1 MNTLE
6 KTLDYLGNE
15 FTDYRQFI
23 ARQTAAPS
31 IPSRK
36 DELALI
42 DRACKSA
49 LDRGMGVVMFVQS
62 LGVAYDDIKAPY
74 EEFKD
79 AIYKLTWSG
88 KETIEN
94 VL

>member
-6 KTLDYLGNE
+6 KTLDYLYTE
-15 FTDYRQFI
+15 YKDYRAFI
-23 ARQTAAPS
+23 TRQTCAPS

-36 DELALI
+36 DELNLI
-42 DRACKSA
+42 DRTCKST

-62 LGVAYDDIKAPY
+62 LGVNYDDIKAPY

-88 KETIEN
+88 KETISN

>member
-1 MNTLE
+1 MDILE
-6 KTLDYLGNE
+6 KTLDYLSNE
-15 FTDYRQFI
+15 FTDYRHFI

-42 DRACKSA
+42 DRNLKTT

-79 AIYKLTWSG
+79 ALYKMTWKA
-88 KETIEN
+88 KETIGN